1 MKTDARTLPS
11 DLLAGDEAPTGPLV
25 PQALFALGARAYTPL
40 RARRWRRTGSAVP
53 QQART
58 LDNWQARAAD
68 TAYGQLHGIEAR
80 MTYAQF
86 QQRLP
91 LHSYEAFA
99 PWIDRMKRGEAD

>member
-1 MKTDARTLPS
+1 MKTDTRTLPS
-11 DLLAGDEAPTGPLV
+11 DLLAGDDAPSGPLV

-40 RARRWRRTGSAVP
+40 RARRWRRAGSAVP

-91 LHSYEAFA
+91 LHPTWA
-99 PWIDRMKRGEAD
+99 PRCHPRRCKNRSRP